1 MTWLSFKSRCY
12 LKTNDNTNPFRK
24 QILGELNVDLT
35 NMGIAAKDA
44 AFHLA
49 TASTAQKNKALAI
62 IADELEAN
70 SEVILAANA
79 KDIELGRE
87 AGLTDALL
95 DRLLLNEERL
105 TGIANDVRNVISLN
119 DPVGSEIDSKV
130 LENGMALSRRRVPLG
145 VVGVIYEARPNVTID
160 IAALCLKTGNA
171 SILRG
176 GKETFFSNM
185 ELVKVIQSALE
196 KAELPA
202 ASVQYIEK
210 PDRELVAQLLKL
222 DEYVDMI
229 IPRGGAGLHKMCQEN
244 STIPVIIGGF
254 GISHI
259 FIDESADLE
268 RSLNVVENSKVQ
280 RPSACNALDTLLVH
294 KAVAEE
300 FLPKLVERL
309 NGKVALVSDA
319 SAKPLVANAADV
331 RDAQEGD
338 FDTEWLSYTLGVKV
352 VADVK
357 EAIDHMRVHNASH
370 SDAIMTNSLQNSE
383 LFINSVGSAAVYVN
397 ASTRFTDG
405 AQFGLGAE
413 VAVSTQKLHA
423 RGPMGLEELT
433 SYKWVGKA
441 DYLIRS

>member
-1 MTWLSFKSRCY
+1 
-12 LKTNDNTNPFRK
+12 
-24 QILGELNVDLT
+24 
-35 NMGIAAKDA
+35 MGKAAKDA
-44 AFHLA
+44 AFELA
-49 TASTAQKNKALAI
+49 TASTAQKNQALAI

-70 SEVILAANA
+70 AATILAANA

-87 AGLTDALL
+87 AGLTEALL

-130 LENGMALSRRRVPLG
+130 LENGMSLSRRRVPLG

-185 ELVKVIQSALE
+185 ELVKVIQSALA
-196 KAELPA
+196 KANLPA

-210 PDRELVAQLLKL
+210 PDRELVSQLLKL
-222 DEYVDMI
+222 DDYVDMI
-229 IPRGGAGLHKMCQEN
+229 IPRGGAGLHKMCKEN

-259 FIDESADLE
+259 FVDESADLE
-268 RSLNVVENSKVQ
+268 KSLNVVENSKVQ
-280 RPSACNALDTLLVH
+280 RPSACNSLDTLLVH
-294 KAVAEE
+294 EKVAAQFLAMIVERMNDKVTFVAE
-300 FLPKLVERL
+300 PKA
-309 NGKVALVSDA
+309 KALMA
-319 SAKPLVANAADV
+319 QAKQI
-331 RDAQEGD
+331 RDAGEGD

-357 EAIDHMRVHNASH
+357 GAINHMRVHNASH
-370 SDAIMTNSLQNSE
+370 SDAIMTNSLENSE

-397 ASTRFTDG
+397 AATRFTDG

-441 DYLIRS
+441 NYLARS

>member
-1 MTWLSFKSRCY
+1 M
-12 LKTNDNTNPFRK
+12 
-24 QILGELNVDLT
+24 DLT
-35 NMGIAAKDA
+35 NIGKAAKDA
-44 AFHLA
+44 AFELA
-49 TASTAQKNKALAI
+49 TASTAQKNQALAI

-70 SEVILAANA
+70 SAAILAANA
-79 KDIELGRE
+79 KDIELGCE
-87 AGLTDALL
+87 AGLTNALL

-130 LENGMALSRRRVPLG
+130 LENGMSLSRRRVPLG

-185 ELVKVIQSALE
+185 ELVKVIQSALA
-196 KAELPA
+196 KANLPA

-210 PDRELVAQLLKL
+210 PDRELVSQLLKL
-222 DEYVDMI
+222 DDYVDMI
-229 IPRGGAGLHKMCQEN
+229 IPRGGAGLHKMCKEN

-259 FIDESADLE
+259 FVDESADLE
-268 RSLNVVENSKVQ
+268 KSLNVVENSKVQ
-280 RPSACNALDTLLVH
+280 RPSACNSLDTLLVH
-294 KAVAEE
+294 EKVAAKFLPMIVERMSDKVTFVAE
-300 FLPKLVERL
+300 PKA
-309 NGKVALVSDA
+309 KALMA
-319 SAKPLVANAADV
+319 QATQI
-331 RDAQEGD
+331 RDAVEGD

-357 EAIDHMRVHNASH
+357 DAIEHMRVHNASH
-370 SDAIMTNSLQNSE
+370 SDAIMTNSLINSE

-397 ASTRFTDG
+397 AATRFTDG

-441 DYLIRS
+441 NYLARS

>member
-1 MTWLSFKSRCY
+1 
-12 LKTNDNTNPFRK
+12 
-24 QILGELNVDLT
+24 
-35 NMGIAAKDA
+35 MGKAAKDA
-44 AFHLA
+44 AFELA
-49 TASTAQKNKALAI
+49 TASTAQKNQALAI

-70 SEVILAANA
+70 SAAILAANA

-130 LENGMALSRRRVPLG
+130 LENGMSLSRRRVPLG

-185 ELVKVIQSALE
+185 ELVKVIQSALA
-196 KAELPA
+196 KANLPA

-210 PDRELVAQLLKL
+210 PDRELVSQLLKL
-222 DEYVDMI
+222 DDYVDMI
-229 IPRGGAGLHKMCQEN
+229 IPRGGAGLHKMCKEN

-259 FIDESADLE
+259 FVDESADLE
-268 RSLNVVENSKVQ
+268 KSLNVVENSKVQ
-280 RPSACNALDTLLVH
+280 RPSACNSLDTLLVH
-294 KAVAEE
+294 EKVAAKFLPMIVERMSDKVTFVAE
-300 FLPKLVERL
+300 PKA
-309 NGKVALVSDA
+309 KALMA
-319 SAKPLVANAADV
+319 QATQI
-331 RDAQEGD
+331 RDAAEGD
-338 FDTEWLSYTLGVKV
+338 FDTEWLSYTLGIKV

-357 EAIDHMRVHNASH
+357 DAIDHMRVHNASH
-370 SDAIMTNSLQNSE
+370 SDAIMTNSLINSE

-397 ASTRFTDG
+397 AATRFTDG

-441 DYLIRS
+441 NYLARS

>member
-1 MTWLSFKSRCY
+1 M
-12 LKTNDNTNPFRK
+12 
-24 QILGELNVDLT
+24 DLT
-35 NMGIAAKDA
+35 NMGKAAKDA
-44 AFHLA
+44 AFELA
-49 TASTAQKNKALAI
+49 TASTAQKNQALAI

-70 SEVILAANA
+70 SAAILAANA

-130 LENGMALSRRRVPLG
+130 LENGMSLSRRRVPLG

-185 ELVKVIQSALE
+185 ELVKVIQSALA
-196 KAELPA
+196 KANLPA

-210 PDRELVAQLLKL
+210 PDRELVSQLLKL
-222 DEYVDMI
+222 DGYVDMI
-229 IPRGGAGLHKMCQEN
+229 IPRGGAGLHKMCKEN

-259 FIDESADLE
+259 FVDESADLE
-268 RSLNVVENSKVQ
+268 KSLNVVENSKVQ
-280 RPSACNALDTLLVH
+280 RPSACNSLDTLLVH
-294 KAVAEE
+294 EKVAAKFLPMIVERMSDKVTFVAE
-300 FLPKLVERL
+300 PKA
-309 NGKVALVSDA
+309 KALMA
-319 SAKPLVANAADV
+319 QATQI
-331 RDAQEGD
+331 RDAVEGD

-357 EAIDHMRVHNASH
+357 DAIEHMRVHNASH
-370 SDAIMTNSLQNSE
+370 SDAIMTNSLINSE

-397 ASTRFTDG
+397 AATRFTDG

-433 SYKWVGKA
+433 SYKWV
-441 DYLIRS
+441 

>member
-1 MTWLSFKSRCY
+1 M
-12 LKTNDNTNPFRK
+12 
-24 QILGELNVDLT
+24 DLT

-70 SEVILAANA
+70 AATILEANA

-130 LENGMALSRRRVPLG
+130 LENGMSLSRRRVPLG

-185 ELVKVIQSALE
+185 ELVKVIQSASE

-210 PDRELVAQLLKL
+210 PDRELVSQLLKL
-222 DEYVDMI
+222 DDYVDMI
-229 IPRGGAGLHKMCQEN
+229 IPRGGASLHKMCKEN

-259 FIDESADLE
+259 FVDESADLE
-268 RSLNVVENSKVQ
+268 KSVDVVENSKVQ
-280 RPSACNALDTLLVH
+280 RPSACNSLDTLLVH
-294 KAVAEE
+294 EVVAEA
-300 FLPKLVERL
+300 FLAKLKQRL
-309 NGKVALVSDA
+309 AGKVTLVADA
-319 SAKPLVANAADV
+319 SAKSLLVGFEDQ
-331 RDAQEGD
+331 RDAVEGD

-352 VADVK
+352 VADVA

-370 SDAIMTNSLQNSE
+370 SDAIMTNSLESSE
-383 LFINSVGSAAVYVN
+383 RFINSVGSAAVYVN

-441 DYLIRS
+441 NYLVRG

>member
-1 MTWLSFKSRCY
+1 
-12 LKTNDNTNPFRK
+12 
-24 QILGELNVDLT
+24 
-35 NMGIAAKDA
+35 MGKAAKDA
-44 AFHLA
+44 AFELA
-49 TASTAQKNKALAI
+49 TASTAQKNQALAI

-70 SEVILAANA
+70 SAAILAANA

-95 DRLLLNEERL
+95 DRLLLNDERL

-130 LENGMALSRRRVPLG
+130 LENGMSLSRRRVPLG

-185 ELVKVIQSALE
+185 ELVKVIQSALA
-196 KAELPA
+196 KANLPA

-210 PDRELVAQLLKL
+210 PDRELVSQLLKL
-222 DEYVDMI
+222 DDYVDMI
-229 IPRGGAGLHKMCQEN
+229 IPRGGAGLHKMCKEN

-259 FIDESADLE
+259 FVDESADLE
-268 RSLNVVENSKVQ
+268 KSLNVVENSKVQ
-280 RPSACNALDTLLVH
+280 RPSACNSLDTLLVH
-294 KAVAEE
+294 EKVAAKFLPMIVERMSDKVTFVAE
-300 FLPKLVERL
+300 PKA
-309 NGKVALVSDA
+309 KALMA
-319 SAKPLVANAADV
+319 QATQI
-331 RDAQEGD
+331 RDAAEGD

-357 EAIDHMRVHNASH
+357 DAIDHMRVHNASH
-370 SDAIMTNSLQNSE
+370 SDAIMTNSLINSE

-397 ASTRFTDG
+397 AATRFTDG

-441 DYLIRS
+441 NYLARS

>member
-1 MTWLSFKSRCY
+1 M
-12 LKTNDNTNPFRK
+12 
-24 QILGELNVDLT
+24 ELIQ
-35 NMGIAAKDA
+35 MGKAAKEA

-70 SEVILAANA
+70 ADVILAANA
-79 KDIELGRE
+79 QDIEKGRE
-87 AGLTDALL
+87 AGLGEALL

-105 TGIANDVRNVISLN
+105 KGIANDVRNVISLN
-119 DPVGSEIDSKV
+119 DPVGSELDSKV
-130 LENGMALSRRRVPLG
+130 LENGMSLSRRRVPLG

-210 PDRELVAQLLKL
+210 PDRELVSQLLKL
-222 DEYVDMI
+222 DDYVDMI
-229 IPRGGAGLHKMCQEN
+229 IPRGGAGLHKMCKEN

-259 FIDESADLE
+259 FVDESADLE
-268 RSLNVVENSKVQ
+268 RSVDVVENSKVQ
-280 RPSACNALDTLLVH
+280 RPSACNSLDTLLVH
-294 KAVAEE
+294 EAVAAE
-300 FLPKLVERL
+300 FLPMLAERL
-309 NGKVALVSDA
+309 NDRVAFVAEPKAKALLGDA
-319 SAKPLVANAADV
+319 KEL
-331 RDAQEGD
+331 RDAKEGD
-338 FDTEWLSYTLGVKV
+338 FDTEWLAYTLGVKV
-352 VADVK
+352 VADVE
-357 EAIDHMRVHNASH
+357 EAIEHMRVHNASH

-383 LFINSVGSAAVYVN
+383 RFINSVGSAAVYVN

-441 DYLIRS
+441 DYLPRA

>member
-1 MTWLSFKSRCY
+1 M
-12 LKTNDNTNPFRK
+12 
-24 QILGELNVDLT
+24 DLT
-35 NMGIAAKDA
+35 LMGQAAKDA

-49 TASTAQKNKALAI
+49 TASTAQKNRALAL

-70 SEVILAANA
+70 EATILAANA

-87 AGLTDALL
+87 AGLTEALL
-95 DRLLLNEERL
+95 DRLLLTSERL
-105 TGIANDVRNVISLN
+105 SGIANDVRNVIGLN

-130 LENGMALSRRRVPLG
+130 LENGMSLSRRRVPLG

-185 ELVKVIQSALE
+185 ELVKIIQSALA
-196 KAELPA
+196 KVELPA

-210 PDRELVAQLLKL
+210 PDRELVSQLLKL

-229 IPRGGAGLHKMCQEN
+229 IPRGGAGLHKMCKEN

-259 FIDESADLE
+259 FVDDSADIE
-268 RSLNVVENSKVQ
+268 KSLVVIENSKVQ
-280 RPSACNALDTLLVH
+280 RPSACNSLDTLLVH
-294 KAVAEE
+294 KDVATQL
-300 FLPKLVERL
+300 LPKLAQQLSER
-309 NGKVALVSDA
+309 VAFVADGSVGELLDN
-319 SAKPLVANAADV
+319 AKEVRAAK
-331 RDAQEGD
+331 EGD
-338 FDTEWLSYTLGVKV
+338 FDTEWLSYTLGVRV
-352 VADVK
+352 VKDVR
-357 EAIDHMRVHNASH
+357 EAIDHMREHNASH
-370 SDAIMTNSLQNSE
+370 SDAIMTNSLQNAE

-441 DYLIRS
+441 DYLARS

>member
-1 MTWLSFKSRCY
+1 M
-12 LKTNDNTNPFRK
+12 
-24 QILGELNVDLT
+24 DLT
-35 NMGIAAKDA
+35 NMGKAAKDA
-44 AFHLA
+44 AFELA
-49 TASTAQKNKALAI
+49 TASTAQKNQALAI

-70 SEVILAANA
+70 SAAILAANA

-130 LENGMALSRRRVPLG
+130 LENGMSLSRRRVPLG

-185 ELVKVIQSALE
+185 ELVKVIQSALA
-196 KAELPA
+196 KVNLPA

-210 PDRELVAQLLKL
+210 PDRELVSQLLKL
-222 DEYVDMI
+222 DDYVDMI
-229 IPRGGAGLHKMCQEN
+229 IPRGGAGLHKMCKEN

-259 FIDESADLE
+259 FVDESADLE
-268 RSLNVVENSKVQ
+268 KSLNVVENSKVQ
-280 RPSACNALDTLLVH
+280 RPSACNSLDTLLVH
-294 KAVAEE
+294 EKVAAKFLPMIVERMNDKVTFVAE
-300 FLPKLVERL
+300 PKA
-309 NGKVALVSDA
+309 KALMTQA
-319 SAKPLVANAADV
+319 TQI
-331 RDAQEGD
+331 RDAAEGD

-357 EAIDHMRVHNASH
+357 GAIDHMRVHNASH
-370 SDAIMTNSLQNSE
+370 SDAIMTNSLINSE

-397 ASTRFTDG
+397 AATRFTDG

-441 DYLIRS
+441 NYLARS

>member
-1 MTWLSFKSRCY
+1 
-12 LKTNDNTNPFRK
+12 
-24 QILGELNVDLT
+24 
-35 NMGIAAKDA
+35 MGKVAKDA
-44 AFHLA
+44 AFELA
-49 TASTAQKNKALAI
+49 TASTAQKNQALAI

-70 SEVILAANA
+70 SAAILAANA

-130 LENGMALSRRRVPLG
+130 LENGMSLSRRRVPLG

-185 ELVKVIQSALE
+185 ELVKVIQSALA
-196 KAELPA
+196 KANLPA

-210 PDRELVAQLLKL
+210 PDRELVSQLLKL
-222 DEYVDMI
+222 DDYVDMI
-229 IPRGGAGLHKMCQEN
+229 IPRGGAGLHKMCKEN

-259 FIDESADLE
+259 FVDESADLE
-268 RSLNVVENSKVQ
+268 KSLNVVENSKVQ
-280 RPSACNALDTLLVH
+280 RPSACNSLDTLLVH
-294 KAVAEE
+294 EKVAAKFLPMIVERMNDKVTFVAE
-300 FLPKLVERL
+300 PKA
-309 NGKVALVSDA
+309 KALMA
-319 SAKPLVANAADV
+319 QATQI
-331 RDAQEGD
+331 RDAAEGD

-370 SDAIMTNSLQNSE
+370 SDAIMTNSLINSE

-397 ASTRFTDG
+397 AATRFTDG

-441 DYLIRS
+441 NYLARS

>member
-1 MTWLSFKSRCY
+1 
-12 LKTNDNTNPFRK
+12 
-24 QILGELNVDLT
+24 
-35 NMGIAAKDA
+35 MGKAAKDA
-44 AFHLA
+44 SFQLA
-49 TASTAQKNKALAI
+49 TASTAQKNQALAI

-70 SEVILAANA
+70 AAQILAANA
-79 KDIELGRE
+79 KDIQLGRD
-87 AGLTDALL
+87 AGLSDALL
-95 DRLLLNEERL
+95 DRLLLNESRL
-105 TGIANDVRNVISLN
+105 NAIANDVRNVISLH

-130 LENGMALSRRRVPLG
+130 LENGMSLSRRRVPLG

-176 GKETFFSNM
+176 GKETFFSNV

-196 KAELPA
+196 KAQLPA

-210 PDRELVAQLLKL
+210 PDRELVTQLLKL
-222 DEYVDMI
+222 DDYVDMI
-229 IPRGGAGLHKMCQEN
+229 IPRGGAGLHKMCKEN

-259 FIDESADLE
+259 FVDDSADLDK
-268 RSLNVVENSKVQ
+268 SVDVIENAKVQ
-280 RPSACNALDTLLVH
+280 RPSACNSLDTLLVH
-294 KAVAEE
+294 EAIAQPLLE
-300 FLPKLVERL
+300 KLVAKL
-309 NGKVALVSDA
+309 NDKVTFVVEPKAKALMS
-319 SAKPLVANAADV
+319 SATQL
-331 RDAQEGD
+331 RDAQAGD

-352 VADVK
+352 VRDVH
-357 EAIDHMRVHNASH
+357 EAIDHMREHNASH
-370 SDAIMTNSLQNSE
+370 SDAIMTNNLCNAE
-383 LFINSVGSAAVYVN
+383 LFINAAGSAAVYVN

-441 DYLIRS
+441 NYLSRS

>member
-1 MTWLSFKSRCY
+1 M
-12 LKTNDNTNPFRK
+12 
-24 QILGELNVDLT
+24 DLT
-35 NMGIAAKDA
+35 LIGQAAKHA
-44 AFHLA
+44 SYQLA
-49 TASTAQKNKALAI
+49 TASTAQKNKALSI
-62 IADELEAN
+62 IADELEINA
-70 SEVILAANA
+70 EAILTANA
-79 KDIELGRE
+79 KDIQLGKD

-95 DRLLLNEERL
+95 DRLLLNQERL
-105 TGIANDVRNVISLN
+105 AGIAADVRNVISLN
-119 DPVGSEIDSKV
+119 DPVGSEMDSKV
-130 LENGMALSRRRVPLG
+130 LENGMSLAKRRVPLG

-185 ELVKVIQSALE
+185 ELVKVIQVALE
-196 KAELPA
+196 KAGLPS

-210 PDRELVAQLLKL
+210 PDRELVSQLLKL
-222 DEYVDMI
+222 DDYVDMI
-229 IPRGGAGLHKMCQEN
+229 IPRGGAGLHKMCKEN

-254 GISHI
+254 GISHV
-259 FIDESADLE
+259 FIDETADLE
-268 RSLNVVENSKVQ
+268 KSLAVVENSKVQ
-280 RPSACNALDTLLVH
+280 RPSACNSLDTLLVH
-294 KAVAEE
+294 EKVAAE
-300 FLPKLVERL
+300 FLPNLADYL
-309 NGKVALVSDA
+309 ADKVTFVAEPKAKAL
-319 SAKPLVANAADV
+319 LTNAV
-331 RDAQEGD
+331 KIRDAQDGD

-352 VADVK
+352 VTNIA
-357 EAIDHMRVHNASH
+357 EAIDHMQVHNASH
-370 SDAIMTNSLQNSE
+370 SDAIMTESLRNAE
-383 LFINSVGSAAVYVN
+383 LFINSAGSAAVYVN

>member
-1 MTWLSFKSRCY
+1 
-12 LKTNDNTNPFRK
+12 
-24 QILGELNVDLT
+24 
-35 NMGIAAKDA
+35 MGKAAKDA
-44 AFHLA
+44 AFQLA
-49 TASTAQKNKALAI
+49 TASTAQKNQALAI

-70 SEVILAANA
+70 AATILAANA
-79 KDIELGRE
+79 KDIEKGRE
-87 AGLTDALL
+87 AGLTEALL

-105 TGIANDVRNVISLN
+105 SGIANDVRNVISLN
-119 DPVGSEIDSKV
+119 DPVGSELDSKV
-130 LENGMALSRRRVPLG
+130 LENGMSLSRRRVPLG

-185 ELVKVIQSALE
+185 ELVKVIQSALA
-196 KAELPA
+196 KANLPA

-210 PDRELVAQLLKL
+210 PDRELVSQLLKL
-222 DEYVDMI
+222 DDYVDMI
-229 IPRGGAGLHKMCQEN
+229 IPRGGAGLHKMCKEN

-259 FIDESADLE
+259 FVDESADLVK
-268 RSLNVVENSKVQ
+268 SLDVVENSKVQ
-280 RPSACNALDTLLVH
+280 RPSACNSLDTLLVH
-294 KAVAEE
+294 ESVAAE
-300 FLPKLVERL
+300 FLPMLAERL
-309 NGKVALVSDA
+309 ADKVT
-319 SAKPLVANAADV
+319 LVAAPNAKELVAQAKEV
-331 RDAQEGD
+331 RDAGEGD

-352 VADVK
+352 VKDVH
-357 EAIDHMRVHNASH
+357 EAVEHMRIHNASH
-370 SDAIMTNSLQNSE
+370 SDAIMTNSLENSE
-383 LFINSVGSAAVYVN
+383 IFINSVGSAAVYVN

-441 DYLIRS
+441 NYLPRS

>member
-1 MTWLSFKSRCY
+1 M
-12 LKTNDNTNPFRK
+12 
-24 QILGELNVDLT
+24 DLT
-35 NMGIAAKDA
+35 NMGKAAKDA
-44 AFHLA
+44 AFESA
-49 TASTAQKNKALAI
+49 TASTAQKNQALAI

-70 SEVILAANA
+70 SAAILAANA

-105 TGIANDVRNVISLN
+105 TAIANDVRNVISLN

-130 LENGMALSRRRVPLG
+130 LENGMSLSRRRVPLG

-185 ELVKVIQSALE
+185 ELVKVIQSALA
-196 KAELPA
+196 KANLPA

-210 PDRELVAQLLKL
+210 PDRELVSQLLKL
-222 DEYVDMI
+222 DDYVDMI
-229 IPRGGAGLHKMCQEN
+229 IPRGGAGLHKMCKEN

-259 FIDESADLE
+259 FVDESADLKK
-268 RSLNVVENSKVQ
+268 SLNVVENSKVQ
-280 RPSACNALDTLLVH
+280 RPSACNSLDTLLVH
-294 KAVAEE
+294 EKIAAQ
-300 FLPKLVERL
+300 FLPMIVERM
-309 NGKVALVSDA
+309 NDKVTFVTEPKAKALMA
-319 SAKPLVANAADV
+319 QATQI
-331 RDAQEGD
+331 RDAVEGD

-352 VADVK
+352 VSDVK
-357 EAIDHMRVHNASH
+357 DAIDHMRVHNASH
-370 SDAIMTNSLQNSE
+370 SDAIMTNSLENSE

-441 DYLIRS
+441 NYLARS

>member
-1 MTWLSFKSRCY
+1 
-12 LKTNDNTNPFRK
+12 
-24 QILGELNVDLT
+24 
-35 NMGIAAKDA
+35 MGKAAKDA
-44 AFHLA
+44 AFQLA

-62 IADELEAN
+62 IADELEAH
-70 SEVILAANA
+70 SATILAANA

-105 TGIANDVRNVISLN
+105 IGIANDVRNVIGLN

-130 LENGMALSRRRVPLG
+130 LENGMSLSRRRVPLG

-185 ELVKVIQSALE
+185 ELVNVIQSALA

-210 PDRELVAQLLKL
+210 PDRELVSQLLKL
-222 DEYVDMI
+222 DDYVDMI
-229 IPRGGAGLHKMCQEN
+229 IPRGGAGLHKMCKEN

-259 FIDESADLE
+259 FVDESANLAK
-268 RSLNVVENSKVQ
+268 SLDVVENAKVQ
-280 RPSACNALDTLLVH
+280 RPSACNSLDTLLVH
-294 KAVAEE
+294 ASVAAE
-300 FLPKLVERL
+300 FLPMLVERM
-309 NGKVALVSDA
+309 NEQVTFVAEPKAKALMGNAKKLCDA
-319 SAKPLVANAADV
+319 VD
-331 RDAQEGD
+331 GD
-338 FDTEWLSYTLGVKV
+338 FDTEWLSYTLGVKIV
-352 VADVK
+352 DDVK

-370 SDAIMTNSLQNSE
+370 SDAIMTNSLENSE

-413 VAVSTQKLHA
+413 VAVDNHA
-423 RGPMGLEELT
+423 IGIVQGAGHTTGVNRHLLT
-433 SYKWVGKA
+433 F
-441 DYLIRS
+441 DLRSGSSD

>member
-1 MTWLSFKSRCY
+1 M
-12 LKTNDNTNPFRK
+12 
-24 QILGELNVDLT
+24 DLT
-35 NMGIAAKDA
+35 LMGKAAKDA
-44 AFHLA
+44 AFQLA
-49 TASTAQKNKALAI
+49 TASTAQKNQALAI

-70 SEVILAANA
+70 AAQILAANA
-79 KDIELGRE
+79 KDIQLGRE

-95 DRLLLNEERL
+95 DRLLLNESRL
-105 TGIANDVRNVISLN
+105 NAIANDVRNVISLN

-130 LENGMALSRRRVPLG
+130 LENGMSLSRRRVPLG

-196 KAELPA
+196 KAQLPA

-210 PDRELVAQLLKL
+210 PDRELVTQLLKL
-222 DEYVDMI
+222 DDYVDMI
-229 IPRGGAGLHKMCQEN
+229 IPRGGAGLHKMCKEN

-259 FIDESADLE
+259 FVDESADLDK
-268 RSLNVVENSKVQ
+268 SVDVIENAKVQ

-294 KAVAEE
+294 EVIAQPLLE
-300 FLPKLVERL
+300 KLVAKL
-309 NGKVALVSDA
+309 NGKVTFVAEPKAKALM
-319 SAKPLVANAADV
+319 SAATEL
-331 RDAQEGD
+331 RDAQAGD

-352 VADVK
+352 VRDVN
-357 EAIDHMRVHNASH
+357 EAIDHMREHNASH
-370 SDAIMTNSLQNSE
+370 SDAIMTNSLVNAE
-383 LFINSVGSAAVYVN
+383 RFINSAGSAAVYVN

-441 DYLIRS
+441 NYLSRS

>member
-1 MTWLSFKSRCY
+1 M
-12 LKTNDNTNPFRK
+12 
-24 QILGELNVDLT
+24 DLT
-35 NMGIAAKDA
+35 NMGKAAKDA
-44 AFHLA
+44 AFELA
-49 TASTAQKNKALAI
+49 TASTSQKNQALAI

-70 SEVILAANA
+70 SAAILAANA

-105 TGIANDVRNVISLN
+105 TGIANDVRNVISLS

-130 LENGMALSRRRVPLG
+130 LENGMSLARRRVPLG

-185 ELVKVIQSALE
+185 ELVKVIQSALA
-196 KAELPA
+196 KANLPA

-210 PDRELVAQLLKL
+210 PDRELVSQLLKL
-222 DEYVDMI
+222 DDYVDMI
-229 IPRGGAGLHKMCQEN
+229 IPRGGAGLHKMCKEN

-259 FIDESADLE
+259 FVDESADLE
-268 RSLNVVENSKVQ
+268 KSLNVVENSKVQ
-280 RPSACNALDTLLVH
+280 RPSACNSLDTLLVH
-294 KAVAEE
+294 KNVAPE
-300 FLPKLVERL
+300 FLALLVERM
-309 NGKVALVSDA
+309 NEKVTFVAEPKAKALM
-319 SAKPLVANAADV
+319 ANAQQI
-331 RDAQEGD
+331 RDAGEGD

-352 VADVK
+352 VDDVK
-357 EAIDHMRVHNASH
+357 DAIDHMRVHNASH
-370 SDAIMTNSLQNSE
+370 SDAIMTNSLESAE

-397 ASTRFTDG
+397 AATRFTDG

-441 DYLIRS
+441 NYLVRS

>member
-1 MTWLSFKSRCY
+1 M
-12 LKTNDNTNPFRK
+12 
-24 QILGELNVDLT
+24 DLT
-35 NMGIAAKDA
+35 LMGKAAKDA
-44 AFHLA
+44 AFQLA
-49 TASTAQKNKALAI
+49 TASTAQKNQALAI

-70 SEVILAANA
+70 AAQILAANA
-79 KDIELGRE
+79 KDIQLGRE

-95 DRLLLNEERL
+95 DRLLLNESRL
-105 TGIANDVRNVISLN
+105 NAIANDVRNVISLN

-130 LENGMALSRRRVPLG
+130 LENGMSLSRCRVPLG

-196 KAELPA
+196 KAQLPA

-210 PDRELVAQLLKL
+210 PDRELVTQLLKL
-222 DEYVDMI
+222 DDYVDMI
-229 IPRGGAGLHKMCQEN
+229 IPRGGAGLHKMCKEN

-259 FIDESADLE
+259 FVDESADLDK
-268 RSLNVVENSKVQ
+268 SVDVIENAKVQ

-294 KAVAEE
+294 EAIAQPLLE
-300 FLPKLVERL
+300 KLVAKL
-309 NGKVALVSDA
+309 NGKVTFVAEPKAKALM
-319 SAKPLVANAADV
+319 SAATEL
-331 RDAQEGD
+331 RDAQAGD

-352 VADVK
+352 VRDVN
-357 EAIDHMRVHNASH
+357 EAIDHMREHNASH
-370 SDAIMTNSLQNSE
+370 SDAIMTNSLVNAE
-383 LFINSVGSAAVYVN
+383 RFINSAGSAAVYVN

-441 DYLIRS
+441 NYLSRS

>member
-1 MTWLSFKSRCY
+1 
-12 LKTNDNTNPFRK
+12 
-24 QILGELNVDLT
+24 
-35 NMGIAAKDA
+35 MGQAAKQA
-44 AFHLA
+44 SYQLA
-49 TASTAQKNKALAI
+49 TASTAQKNQALSI
-62 IADELEAN
+62 IADELEVNAKA
-70 SEVILAANA
+70 ILAANA

-87 AGLTDALL
+87 AGLSDALL
-95 DRLLLNEERL
+95 DRLLLNEQRL
-105 TGIANDVRNVISLN
+105 AGIAADVRNVISLN
-119 DPVGSEIDSKV
+119 DPVGSEMDSKV
-130 LENGMALSRRRVPLG
+130 LENGMSLAKRRVPLG

-185 ELVKVIQSALE
+185 ELVKVIQVALE
-196 KAELPA
+196 KAGLPA

-210 PDRELVAQLLKL
+210 PDRELVSQLLKL
-222 DEYVDMI
+222 DDYVDMI
-229 IPRGGAGLHKMCQEN
+229 IPRGGAGLHKMCKEN

-259 FIDESADLE
+259 FVDETADLE
-268 RSLNVVENSKVQ
+268 RSIHVIENSKVQ
-280 RPSACNALDTLLVH
+280 RPSACNSLDTLLVH
-294 KAVAEE
+294 EKVAAQLLPQLAKQLGDKVTLVAE
-300 FLPKLVERL
+300 PKA
-309 NGKVALVSDA
+309 KALLQGVSQ
-319 SAKPLVANAADV
+319 V

-352 VADVK
+352 VTDIA
-357 EAIDHMRVHNASH
+357 EAIDHMQVHNASH
-370 SDAIMTNSLQNSE
+370 SDAIMTESLRNAE
-383 LFINSVGSAAVYVN
+383 LFINSAGSAAVYVN

>member
-1 MTWLSFKSRCY
+1 M
-12 LKTNDNTNPFRK
+12 
-24 QILGELNVDLT
+24 DLT
-35 NMGIAAKDA
+35 NMGKAAKDA
-44 AFHLA
+44 AFELA
-49 TASTAQKNKALAI
+49 TAPTAQKNQALAI
-62 IADELEAN
+62 IADELEEN
-70 SEVILAANA
+70 SAAILAANA

-130 LENGMALSRRRVPLG
+130 LENGMSLSRRRVPLG

-185 ELVKVIQSALE
+185 ELVKVIQSALA
-196 KAELPA
+196 KANLPA

-210 PDRELVAQLLKL
+210 PDRELVSQLLKL
-222 DEYVDMI
+222 DDYVDMI
-229 IPRGGAGLHKMCQEN
+229 IPRGGAGLHKMCKEN

-259 FIDESADLE
+259 FVDESADLE
-268 RSLNVVENSKVQ
+268 KSLNVVENSKVQ
-280 RPSACNALDTLLVH
+280 RPSACNSLDTLLVH
-294 KAVAEE
+294 EKVAAKFLPMIVERMSDKVTFVAE
-300 FLPKLVERL
+300 PKA
-309 NGKVALVSDA
+309 KALMTQA
-319 SAKPLVANAADV
+319 TQI
-331 RDAQEGD
+331 RDAAEGD

-357 EAIDHMRVHNASH
+357 DAIDHMRVHNASH
-370 SDAIMTNSLQNSE
+370 SDAIMTNSLINSE

-397 ASTRFTDG
+397 AATRFTDG

-441 DYLIRS
+441 NYLARS

>member
-1 MTWLSFKSRCY
+1 M
-12 LKTNDNTNPFRK
+12 
-24 QILGELNVDLT
+24 DLT
-35 NMGIAAKDA
+35 NMGKAAKDA
-44 AFHLA
+44 AFELA
-49 TASTAQKNKALAI
+49 TASTTQKNQALAI

-70 SEVILAANA
+70 SAAILAANA

-105 TGIANDVRNVISLN
+105 TAIANDVRNVISLN

-130 LENGMALSRRRVPLG
+130 LENGMSLSRRRVPLG

-185 ELVKVIQSALE
+185 ELVKVIQSALA
-196 KAELPA
+196 KANLPA

-210 PDRELVAQLLKL
+210 PDRELVSQLLKL
-222 DEYVDMI
+222 DDYVDMI
-229 IPRGGAGLHKMCQEN
+229 IPRGGAGLHKMCKEN

-259 FIDESADLE
+259 FVDESADLE
-268 RSLNVVENSKVQ
+268 KSLNVVENSKVQ
-280 RPSACNALDTLLVH
+280 RPSACNSLDTLLVH
-294 KAVAEE
+294 EKIAAQL
-300 FLPKLVERL
+300 LPMIVERM
-309 NGKVALVSDA
+309 NDKVTFVTEPKAKALMA
-319 SAKPLVANAADV
+319 QATQI
-331 RDAQEGD
+331 RDAVEGD

-352 VADVK
+352 VSDVK
-357 EAIDHMRVHNASH
+357 DAIDHMRVHNASH
-370 SDAIMTNSLQNSE
+370 SDAIMTNSLENSE
-383 LFINSVGSAAVYVN
+383 LFINSAGSAAVYVN

-441 DYLIRS
+441 NYLARS

>member
-1 MTWLSFKSRCY
+1 
-12 LKTNDNTNPFRK
+12 
-24 QILGELNVDLT
+24 
-35 NMGIAAKDA
+35 MGKAAKDA
-44 AFHLA
+44 AFELA
-49 TASTAQKNKALAI
+49 TASTAQKNQALAI

-70 SEVILAANA
+70 AANILAANA

-130 LENGMALSRRRVPLG
+130 LENGMSLSRRRVPLG

-185 ELVKVIQSALE
+185 ELVKVIQSALA
-196 KAELPA
+196 KANLPA

-210 PDRELVAQLLKL
+210 PDRELVSQLLKL
-222 DEYVDMI
+222 DDYVDMI
-229 IPRGGAGLHKMCQEN
+229 IPRGGAGLHKMCKEN

-259 FIDESADLE
+259 FVDESADLE
-268 RSLNVVENSKVQ
+268 KSLNVVENSKVQ
-280 RPSACNALDTLLVH
+280 RPSACNSLDTLLVH
-294 KAVAEE
+294 EKVAAQFLAMIVERMNDKVTFVAE
-300 FLPKLVERL
+300 PKA
-309 NGKVALVSDA
+309 KALMA
-319 SAKPLVANAADV
+319 QAKQI
-331 RDAQEGD
+331 RDAGEGD

-357 EAIDHMRVHNASH
+357 EAINHMRVHNASH
-370 SDAIMTNSLQNSE
+370 SDAIMTNSLENSE

-397 ASTRFTDG
+397 AATRFTDG

-441 DYLIRS
+441 NYLARS

>member
-1 MTWLSFKSRCY
+1 MKE
-12 LKTNDNTNPFRK
+12 DNK
-24 QILGELNVDLT
+24 VDLIT
-35 NMGIAAKDA
+35 LGKAAKDA
-44 AFHLA
+44 AFQLA

-70 SEVILAANA
+70 AADILAANS
-79 KDIELGRE
+79 KDIELGRQ
-87 AGLTDALL
+87 AGLSEAML
-95 DRLLLNEERL
+95 DRLLLNESRL
-105 TGIANDVRNVISLN
+105 NGIANDVRNVISLT

-130 LENGMALSRRRVPLG
+130 LENGMQLSRRRVPLG

-185 ELVKVIQSALE
+185 ELVKVIQSALA
-196 KAELPA
+196 KAGLPA

-210 PDRELVAQLLKL
+210 PDRELVTQLLKL
-222 DEYVDMI
+222 DDYVDMI
-229 IPRGGAGLHKMCQEN
+229 IPRGGAGLHKMCKEN

-259 FIDESADLE
+259 FVDETADLAK
-268 RSLNVVENSKVQ
+268 SVDVVENAKAQ

-294 KAVAEE
+294 ERIAEQ
-300 FLPKLVERL
+300 FLPMLVSKL
-309 NGKVALVSDA
+309 NGKVTFVVEPKAKAYMTKAEQMRDA
-319 SAKPLVANAADV
+319 SD
-331 RDAQEGD
+331 GD

-352 VADVK
+352 VADVQ
-357 EAIDHMRVHNASH
+357 EAIEHMREHNASH
-370 SDAIMTNSLQNSE
+370 SDAIMTNHLQNAE
-383 LFINSVGSAAVYVN
+383 LFINSSGSAAVYVN

-441 DYLIRS
+441 NYLSRA

>member
-1 MTWLSFKSRCY
+1 
-12 LKTNDNTNPFRK
+12 
-24 QILGELNVDLT
+24 
-35 NMGIAAKDA
+35 MGKAAKDA
-44 AFHLA
+44 AFELA
-49 TASTAQKNKALAI
+49 TASTAQKNQALAI

-70 SEVILAANA
+70 SAAILTANA

-130 LENGMALSRRRVPLG
+130 LENGMSLSRRRVPLG

-185 ELVKVIQSALE
+185 ELVKVIQSALA
-196 KAELPA
+196 KANLPA

-210 PDRELVAQLLKL
+210 PDRELVSQLLKL
-222 DEYVDMI
+222 DDYVDMI
-229 IPRGGAGLHKMCQEN
+229 IPRGGAGLHKMCKEN

-259 FIDESADLE
+259 FVDESADLE
-268 RSLNVVENSKVQ
+268 KSLNVVENSKVQ
-280 RPSACNALDTLLVH
+280 RPSACNSLDTLLVH
-294 KAVAEE
+294 EKVAAKFLPMIVERMNDKVTFVAE
-300 FLPKLVERL
+300 PKA
-309 NGKVALVSDA
+309 KALMTQA
-319 SAKPLVANAADV
+319 TQI
-331 RDAQEGD
+331 RDAAEGD

-357 EAIDHMRVHNASH
+357 DAIDHMRVHNASH
-370 SDAIMTNSLQNSE
+370 SDAIMTNSLINSE

-397 ASTRFTDG
+397 AATRFTDG

-441 DYLIRS
+441 NYLARS